1 MRVSMI
7 LFVIERKWRKERGN
21 RGAGCLGVKCV
32 RKVLPTWTQT
42 SVGVAGIRH
51 PSLAPQ
57 MLWFLLCFF
66 SFLLRPEGPKL
77 AWRAVMQSGKRAA
90 AVSSPCVP
98 SWFLL
103 GRMKHLSWVP
113 DMPAASHAL
122 RWDTCSILPSGV
134 VLPPLLRSVIVPRL
148 PLLHLHGCGW
158 ELCLYLL
165 GRLLR
170 ALLGP
175 D

>member
-1 MRVSMI
+1 MKVSMI
-7 LFVIERKWRKERGN
+7 LFVIQRKWRKERGN
-21 RGAGCLGVKCV
+21 RGAGCLGVKSV

-42 SVGVAGIRH
+42 SAGIRH

-90 AVSSPCVP
+90 AVSSLCVP

-103 GRMKHLSWVP
+103 GRMKHLSWVL

-134 VLPPLLRSVIVPRL
+134 VLPPPTEVSHCAAAPSTPSAWMWLGAL
-148 PLLHLHGCGW
+148 PLFAGEAAESSAGT
-158 ELCLYLL
+158 
-165 GRLLR
+165 
-170 ALLGP
+170 
-175 D
+175 

>member
-1 MRVSMI
+1 
-7 LFVIERKWRKERGN
+7 
-21 RGAGCLGVKCV
+21 
-32 RKVLPTWTQT
+32 
-42 SVGVAGIRH
+42 
-51 PSLAPQ
+51 
-57 MLWFLLCFF
+57 
-66 SFLLRPEGPKL
+66 
-77 AWRAVMQSGKRAA
+77 MQSGKRAA
-90 AVSSPCVP
+90 AVSSLCVP